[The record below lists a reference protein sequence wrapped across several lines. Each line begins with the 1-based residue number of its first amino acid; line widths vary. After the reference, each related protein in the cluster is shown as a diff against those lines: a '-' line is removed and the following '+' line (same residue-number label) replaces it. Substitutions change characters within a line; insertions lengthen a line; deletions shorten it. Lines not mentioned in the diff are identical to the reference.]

1 MTNKDPLKELWL
13 QQSIQPPQ
21 LSDIYERLKEM
32 RRKKIW
38 TLLAVNFLM
47 VLTVCGVIFIWLHFQ
62 PRFITTKI
70 GIVITILGIVVYLL
84 SYNQL
89 LPFLLKINDDKSSH
103 DYLESLLHLRKRQ
116 KYLQTK
122 MLGIYF
128 LTLSVGICLYLY
140 EYVSMM
146 AFPWS
151 VMVYAFT
158 SIWIGF
164 NWFVL
169 RPKIILKENT
179 KLNSLIDNVENI
191 NNQF

>member
-1 MTNKDPLKELWL
+1 MSSKDPLKELWSK
-13 QQSIQPPQ
+13 QSMQPPQ
-21 LSDIYERLKEM
+21 LSDIYDKLKEM

-47 VLTVCGVIFIWLHFQ
+47 VLTICGVIFIWLHFQ
-62 PRFITTKI
+62 PRFIMTKI
-70 GIVITILGIVVYLL
+70 GIVITILGIILYLL
-84 SYNQL
+84 AYNQL

-103 DYLESLLHLRKRQ
+103 DYLVSLLNIRKRQ

-128 LTLSVGICLYLY
+128 LTLSVGICIYLF

-146 AFPWS
+146 PFPWS
-151 VMVYAFT
+151 IIAYAFT
-158 SIWIGF
+158 VIWIAF

-169 RPKIILKENT
+169 RPKIILKENA
-179 KLNSLIDNVENI
+179 KLDNLIENVEKI
-191 NNQF
+191 NAQF